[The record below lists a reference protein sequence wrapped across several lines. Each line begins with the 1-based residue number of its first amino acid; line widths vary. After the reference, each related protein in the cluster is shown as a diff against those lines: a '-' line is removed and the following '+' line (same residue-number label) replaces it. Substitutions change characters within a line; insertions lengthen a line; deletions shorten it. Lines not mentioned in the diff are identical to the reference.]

1 MNQYSHPHV
10 LSTTHLKAWWCKM
23 DDLYSTQD
31 FLRSEQQ
38 KLLALLKDPDAT
50 WPSAKQRPAPTQAS
64 KKPSLSTTAGI
75 GTPEK
80 DITARR
86 VKKETIYHQSCTPDE
101 PDRNFTAT
109 PIPPGILKGE

>member
-1 MNQYSHPHV
+1 
-10 LSTTHLKAWWCKM
+10 M

-38 KLLALLKDPDAT
+38 KLLALLKDPDTT
-50 WPSAKQRPAPTQAS
+50 WPSLQQKLQKRSSQAS
-64 KKPSLSTTAGI
+64 KKPSSSSSTTAAI
-75 GTPEK
+75 GTEEK
-80 DITARR
+80 DITPRR